1 MFLSALTELEN
12 GEFVGATIVEI
23 MDEKTFILSSRN
35 KRSALDLYAK
45 VEFEIFVQNQI
56 WPKLLYEFAD
66 VINGIAQTESESDIN
81 PDFLVTYYDLVQWNQ
96 LGEEFLDFYG
106 N

>member
-1 MFLSALTELEN
+1 
-12 GEFVGATIVEI
+12 
-23 MDEKTFILSSRN
+23 MDEKTFILNSRN

-66 VINGIAQTESESDIN
+66 VINGIAQTESESDID

-106 N
+106 KGLSKKSRPRSHVTEIFITAKN